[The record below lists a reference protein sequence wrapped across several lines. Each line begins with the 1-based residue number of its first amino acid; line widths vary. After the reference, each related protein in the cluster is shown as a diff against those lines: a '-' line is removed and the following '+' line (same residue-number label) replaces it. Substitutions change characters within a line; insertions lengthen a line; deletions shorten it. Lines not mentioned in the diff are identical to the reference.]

1 MTLYT
6 ESGLKPAIIEAV
18 TEMGFS
24 SPTPIQAECIPFILE
39 NDTDLIANA
48 QTGTGKTAAFGLP
61 ILHRLDQSDNT
72 VQALIL
78 SPTRELAIQLANEI
92 ERFSTKMPK
101 INILAVYG
109 GASIEPQLSA
119 LKRGAQIVVGTPGRV
134 LDLIKR
140 KKLKVDNIKWLVLDE
155 ADEMLNMGF
164 RDELDG
170 ILESTP
176 PNRQTL
182 LFSATM
188 PNEIAQMSRNYMKDP
203 HRIAVSKP
211 NSGVDTI
218 DHFAYKVNARDK
230 YEALK
235 RIADMNP
242 SIYAIV
248 FCRTRSET
256 KDIADKLIKDGYN
269 ADALHGDLSQA
280 QRESIMKRFRVKNLQ
295 ILVATDVAARGLDVD
310 DLTHVI
316 NFSLPDEAEVYLHRS
331 GRTGR
336 AGKKGIALSIIHH
349 RENSRIQGIQKMI
362 GRKIEFKQ
370 IPGGREICEKQLFK
384 LVENMESVDLTH
396 SEIDS
401 FMDVIYAQ
409 LENMSKEEVIKR
421 FVAVEFNRFL
431 DYYKN
436 ARDLNSSVE
445 RDRGGRDGRDGRGG
459 RDRDSRDGRDRRD
472 SRDGRGRDRDRGGRD
487 SGERSFEN
495 QGPKRRSAGANFQR
509 FHINLGAKNHLNP
522 ASLIGL
528 INKATPDLS
537 VPVGQIEILK
547 KFSFFEVDKKYI
559 RQVVEGINGL
569 SYRGETVSVEV
580 AESTGA
586 TERISDD
593 SSERSFERK
602 SERSPSRRKSDGPK
616 KPTSRERRR
625 KSE

>member
-1 MTLYT
+1 MIIYT
-6 ESGLKPAIIEAV
+6 ESGLKTTIIEAV
-18 TEMGFS
+18 TAMGFT

-39 NDTDLIANA
+39 NDRDLIANA

-61 ILHRLDQSDNT
+61 ILNQLDESNKT

-78 SPTRELAIQLANEI
+78 SPTRELAIQIANEM
-92 ERFSTKMPK
+92 EKFSANLPK
-101 INILAVYG
+101 VKILPVYG
-109 GASIEPQLSA
+109 GASIEPQLTG
-119 LKRGAQIVVGTPGRV
+119 LKRGVKVVVGTPGRV

-140 KKLKVDNIKWLVLDE
+140 KKLVVENIRWLVLDE

-164 RDELDG
+164 RDDLDA

-176 PNRQTL
+176 KERQTL

-188 PNEIAQMSRNYMKDP
+188 PDEIVQMSKNYMNDP

-218 DHFAYKVNARDK
+218 DHYAYKVNAKDK

-235 RIADMNP
+235 RIADINP

-248 FCRTRSET
+248 FCRTRTET

-280 QRESIMKRFRVKNLQ
+280 QREFIMKRFRLKNLQ

-316 NFSLPDEAEVYLHRS
+316 NYSLPDEAEVYLHRS

-336 AGKKGIALSIIHH
+336 AGKKGVALSIIHY
-349 RENSRIQGIQKMI
+349 RENSRIQNIQKMI

-370 IPGGREICEKQLFK
+370 IPNGREICEKQLFK
-384 LVENMESVDLTH
+384 LISNMETVDVMHL
-396 SEIDS
+396 EIDS
-401 FMDVIYAQ
+401 FMDVIYTQ
-409 LENMSKEEVIKR
+409 LQHMSKEDIIKR

-431 DYYKN
+431 EYYKN
-436 ARDLNSSVE
+436 AKDLNSPDE
-445 RDRGGRDGRDGRGG
+445 RERRDRGQ
-459 RDRDSRDGRDRRD
+459 SRRNEWKEFNDDT
-472 SRDGRGRDRDRGGRD
+472 RGRKN
-487 SGERSFEN
+487 RSKDAREKSN
-495 QGPKRRSAGANFQR
+495 DGLKRRASNDKFQR
-509 FHINLGAKNHLNP
+509 FHMNLGEKNHLNP

-528 INKATPDLS
+528 INKATPGLS

-547 KFSFFEVDKKYI
+547 KFSFFEIDKQYSN
-559 RQVVEGINGL
+559 QVLNGINGL
-569 SYRGETVSVEV
+569 SYRGESVFVEA
-580 AESTGA
+580 AESTGP
-586 TERISDD
+586 TYKVSGKPNDFKGDNSSDKRKKSRKP
-593 SSERSFERK
+593 SSK
-602 SERSPSRRKSDGPK
+602 
-616 KPTSRERRR
+616 ERRR
-625 KSE
+625 AREK